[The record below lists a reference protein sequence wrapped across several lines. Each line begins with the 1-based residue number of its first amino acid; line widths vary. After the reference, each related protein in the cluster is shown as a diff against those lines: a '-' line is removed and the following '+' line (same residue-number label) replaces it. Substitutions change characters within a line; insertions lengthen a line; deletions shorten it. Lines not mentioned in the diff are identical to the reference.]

1 VTAIQGIGEARSSS
15 LEVEGITTVAELAA
29 AGVSNVADIT
39 QVSESTAEGWI
50 TQAQQLVQ

>member
-1 VTAIQGIGEARSSS
+1 
-15 LEVEGITTVAELAA
+15 VEGITTVAQLAA